1 MILISCGADHQGSS
15 ELVASDDTNSFSVA
29 LKQDM
34 PACNPSRENQLV
46 MVEEEGVLYVC
57 KSKQWQK
64 SELSPDAVNREAL
77 KGDKGEKGDQGET
90 GAAGAAGSA
99 GEAGEDADSLYMEVS
114 DASLS
119 SIASQAAG
127 KKISLYFT
135 GVTTINHSSSLRL
148 SGQGNFVTM
157 AGDVFEFVSIGNGWK
172 ELSRA
177 VGGESYIRTRTNN
190 LTTDFTTGWNKL
202 IYNDV
207 VDDNQVEYNTTT
219 GDFTAKQKGV
229 YAITAGITTDVYTWT
244 AGSVC
249 GLAIYVNGTLVS
261 QKNSVMPAVT
271 LTCSSETAKSV
282 ELSPGDT
289 VHIKVYMSRSTD
301 PTLLS
306 NGAEYNSLT
315 ITKVR

>member
-1 MILISCGADHQGSS
+1 MILISCGADQGSS
-15 ELVASDDTNSFSVA
+15 ELVASDDTNSFTVA
-29 LKQDM
+29 LKADM

-57 KSKQWQK
+57 KSKEWQK
-64 SELSPDAVNREAL
+64 SELSPEAVNREAL
-77 KGDKGEKGDQGET
+77 KGDKGDKGDQGEA
-90 GAAGAAGSA
+90 GAAGAA
-99 GEAGEDADSLYMEVS
+99 GEAGEDADALYMEVS
-114 DASLS
+114 DANLS
-119 SIASQAAG
+119 SIASQPAG

-135 GVTTINHSSSLRL
+135 GVTTIAHSSTLKL

-172 ELSRA
+172 ELSRS
-177 VGGESYIRTRTNN
+177 VGAESYIRAKTNN

-202 IYNDV
+202 IFNDV
-207 VDDNQVEYNTTT
+207 VDDNQMEYSTST

-229 YAITAGITTDVYTWT
+229 YSITAGITTDVYAWT

-261 QKNSVMPAVT
+261 QKNSPMPAVT
-271 LTCSSETAKSV
+271 LTCSAETAKSV
-282 ELSPGDT
+282 ELNPGDT

-306 NGAEYNSLT
+306 NGAEYNSVT